1 MKKLTILLT
10 VVLFTALS
18 TMAQVGINTD
28 GTDPDNSAMLD
39 VKSTAKGLLIPRMT
53 NAQMVAIS
61 SPANGLLV
69 YSTDDDKLYIYNA
82 SDNVFKEV
90 EFGTGTIALPA
101 SYTIGSGGSCVN
113 TTVNGNYSTGTALN
127 TSNTVSIDATVT
139 TKGSYSITSNTV
151 NGYSFSGSGY
161 FNSTGM
167 VLVIL
172 DGTGTLVAAQTDNFT
187 ATADNSG
194 GTCTFDVTIMAY
206 GEVTNPTTG
215 ETWMDRNLGASHVAT
230 SSTDADAYGDL
241 YQWGRLSDGHED
253 RGSGTTSTLSSTNVP
268 GHSDF
273 ILASSYPYDWR
284 SPQNDNL
291 WQGESGTNNPC
302 PSGFRLPTEAE
313 WDAERLS
320 WVTNNAS
327 GAFGSVLKLTVGGYR
342 YYGDGSF
349 DHVGSDGL
357 YWSSTVDDY
366 RARSLCFGSGA
377 DMYTSSRAHGLTVR
391 CIKD

>member
-10 VVLFTALS
+10 AVLFTA
-18 TMAQVGINTD
+18 TNIMAQVAINTD

-69 YSTDDDKLYIYNA
+69 YSTDDDKLYIYNS

-101 SYTIGSGGSCVN
+101 SYTIGSGGSCAN
-113 TTVNGNYSTGTALN
+113 TTVNGYYYAGTALN
-127 TSNTVSIDATVT
+127 TFNTVNIDATVT

-194 GTCTFDVTIMAY
+194 GTCIFDVTVSTLPAGQVYNQI
-206 GEVTNPTTG
+206 TG
-215 ETWMDRNLGASHVAT
+215 ETWMDRNLGASQVAT
-230 SSTDADAYGDL
+230 SSTDSDAYGDL
-241 YQWGRLSDGHED
+241 YQ
-253 RGSGTTSTLSSTNVP
+253 
-268 GHSDF
+268 
-273 ILASSYPYDWR
+273 
-284 SPQNDNL
+284 
-291 WQGESGTNNPC
+291 
-302 PSGFRLPTEAE
+302 
-313 WDAERLS
+313 
-320 WVTNNAS
+320 
-327 GAFGSVLKLTVGGYR
+327 
-342 YYGDGSF
+342 
-349 DHVGSDGL
+349 
-357 YWSSTVDDY
+357 
-366 RARSLCFGSGA
+366 
-377 DMYTSSRAHGLTVR
+377 
-391 CIKD
+391 